1 MDYIIDGYNLF
12 FNISKEIDPLEE
24 NREKF
29 IKTLNDKIQK
39 RNLVVLI
46 VFDSTYGE
54 AHFFPPKKILSALEV
69 VFSPRGLSAD
79 QYILEWISF
88 QESPKQITLITSD
101 KKLAQKASY
110 MGVKLQTIKEFLY
123 FLTRKER
130 KNPSEKKEE
139 KETKEEK
146 ERLLK
151 AFMKKHEK

>member
-12 FNISKEIDPLEE
+12 FNIAKEIDPLEE
-24 NREKF
+24 NREEF
-29 IKTLNDKIQK
+29 IKTLNDEIQK
-39 RNLVVLI
+39 RSLSVLI
-46 VFDSTYGE
+46 VFDSSYGK
-54 AHFFPPKKILSALEV
+54 AYSFPPKKILSALEV
-69 VFSPRGLSAD
+69 VFSPRDLSAD

-101 KKLAQKASY
+101 KKLSQKASY

-123 FLTRKER
+123 FLARKER
-130 KNPSEKKEE
+130 KNSSEKKEE